1 MSLKEMEFA
10 MAAKVIGCSDL
21 RILLKHLVVNALGP
35 IIVVGGFFI
44 DIAYGGYGEVSPY
57 TIAAGSALLLAGT
70 GLEIASAVS
79 IKKIAR
85 DYNTMSKQSDYAC
98 RLSLVAPATGG
109 LGVRLTF

>member
-1 MSLKEMEFA
+1 MSNWGWGLIVLGA
-10 MAAKVIGCSDL
+10 IGAGSEIFDE
-21 RILLKHLVVNALGP
+21 
-35 IIVVGGFFI
+35 
-44 DIAYGGYGEVSPY
+44 YGEFFYIVSP
-57 TIAAGSALLLAGT
+57 IGGGIMLIGA
-70 GLEIASAVS
+70 GLEIASAIS